1 MIVLDSTK
9 TITMTTTSGSN
20 VVAAA
25 NFVDPPSTPNYNTV
39 ASNAATPVTIVASPS
54 SGTRLIQHIDIFN
67 GDASAQLVT
76 VYFGTIQ
83 LIQQTI
89 PAGWNVQYTTN
100 GGWSTPSGASMNFYF
115 PGGW

>member
-1 MIVLDSTK
+1 MTSTYGAPSDMIYT
-9 TITMTTTSGSN
+9 
-20 VVAAA
+20 
-25 NFVDPPSTPNYNTV
+25 NTLRAEEYRRTV
-39 ASNAATPVTIVASPS
+39 E
-54 SGTRLIQHIDIFN
+54 HIDIFN
-67 GDASAQLVT
+67 GDANAQLVT

-100 GGWSTPSGASMNFYF
+100 GGWSTPAGASMNFYF